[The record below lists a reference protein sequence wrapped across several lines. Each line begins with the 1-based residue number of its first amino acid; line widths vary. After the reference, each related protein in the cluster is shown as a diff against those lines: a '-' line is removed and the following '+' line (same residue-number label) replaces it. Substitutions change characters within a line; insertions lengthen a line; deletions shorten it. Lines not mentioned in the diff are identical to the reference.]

1 MIKKCILFVM
11 LFATLPAFA
20 YFEPDWSE
28 FCPPKYANLSTS
40 KKYFWAEKKYWLN
53 RRLNFEKNKSY
64 CETQKN
70 KENCFAELR
79 QSELNKNQIYFSQL
93 QIDQQRANTAIMNN
107 SINSLRY

>member
-1 MIKKCILFVM
+1 MIKKCIMFLM
-11 LFATLPAFA
+11 LCVTLPAFA

-28 FCPPKYANLSTS
+28 FCPPKYVNLSTS
-40 KKYFWAEKKYWLN
+40 KNYFWAEKKYWLN
-53 RRLNFEKNKSY
+53 RRLNFEKNKNY

-79 QSELNKNQIYFSQL
+79 QSELNKNKIYFSQL

-107 SINSLRY
+107 SINSLKY